1 MIFRLR
7 SGQVLV
13 VLLVF
18 VAMATAVTGAA
29 ISMGIASLQSASNSS
44 LGQSAYLLAESGLEK
59 TLLQLLRNPDL
70 AQNTLTTSAGIAT
83 IIVSG
88 TDPKIIESVA
98 QSGNFVRRIRVV
110 AGYTNGI
117 LIIQSQHEY

>member
-1 MIFRLR
+1 MILRLR

-29 ISMGIASLQSASNSS
+29 ISMGIASLQSASNLS

-117 LIIQSQHEY
+117 LTIQSQHEY

>member
-1 MIFRLR
+1 MILRLR

-117 LIIQSQHEY
+117 LTIQSQHEY

>member
-1 MIFRLR
+1 MILRLR